1 LDTQAVELIPR
12 DTLFPSWIVYALL
25 ASLIILTLV
34 KMWRPAVFQYI
45 SETLVKPPS
54 TIPYSRENLS
64 FFGKSTWLLLTN
76 YFLLGALCLYMIEVY
91 YGMKF
96 YWLLLAPIGYYVFQ
110 ALSLFIV
117 GKLGDGM
124 KRLTDHF
131 LLLNFTYHVIGL
143 LLIPLLLMWLLNPE
157 YSKTFIFGIGVL
169 FAFFWL
175 VRILRGILFAVRNKV
190 LWYYIILYLCSL
202 EIWPLFA
209 IYLLVGT
216 NFKG

>member
-1 LDTQAVELIPR
+1 MRAVELLPR
-12 DTLFPSWIVYALL
+12 EVLFPSWIIYALL
-25 ASLIILTLV
+25 ASSIILALV
-34 KMWRPAVFQYI
+34 KLWRPAVFQYI

-64 FFGKSTWLLLTN
+64 FFGKSSWLLLSN
-76 YFLLGALCLYMIEVY
+76 YFVVGALSVYMIEVY
-91 YGMKF
+91 YGFDF
-96 YWLLLAPIGYYVFQ
+96 YWLLLAPTAYYFFQ

-117 GKLGDGM
+117 GKLGDGIR
-124 KRLTDHF
+124 RLTDHF
-131 LLLNFTYHVIGL
+131 LLLNFTYHIIGL

-157 YSKTFIFGIGVL
+157 YSDLFIFGMGIV

-175 VRILRGILFAVRNKV
+175 VRIFRGIIFAVRNKV

-202 EIWPLFA
+202 EIWPLLA